1 MNFSPDELAARL
13 KAEGAAV
20 IAFFQALPPAAWDLE
35 LYHDGGA
42 WQVRD
47 VLAHFI
53 AAERGM
59 QDLVEDVAAGGAG
72 AGEDFNI
79 DAYNR
84 RTVSALRGQ
93 EPAVLLS
100 QFAMVRERTA
110 AITAAL
116 RPEQL
121 ENAGHHPYV
130 GRSTLDEII
139 RAIYH
144 HNSLHLRDLRAALRD
159 QPERRLP

>member
-1 MNFSPDELAARL
+1 MNFSPVELAARL

-35 LYHDGGA
+35 LYHDGA
-42 WQVRD
+42 TWQVRD

-53 AAERGM
+53 AAEQGL
-59 QDLVEDVAAGGAG
+59 QELVEDVAAGGPG
-72 AGEDFNI
+72 AGEDFNV
-79 DAYNR
+79 DAYNQS
-84 RTVSALRGQ
+84 TVSALRSQ

-110 AITAAL
+110 ALTGAL
-116 RPEQL
+116 RPDQL
-121 ENAGHHPYV
+121 ENVGRHPYV
-130 GRSTLDEII
+130 GRASLDEII

-159 QPERRLP
+159 RQERPLP